1 MNTTIESQDISLCL
15 MLKTID
21 KEYLNLSI
29 FEKQQKIKEIFGKN
43 IKTTEIENYYSVYEN
58 LENESKLQ
66 ETWLL
71 L

>member
-21 KEYLNLSI
+21 KEYVNLSI
-29 FEKQQKIKEIFGKN
+29 FEKQKKIKEIFGKN

-58 LENESKLQ
+58 LEKESKLQ

>member
-21 KEYLNLSI
+21 KEYVNLSI
-29 FEKQQKIKEIFGKN
+29 FEKQKKIKEIFGKN

-66 ETWLL
+66 GTWLL